1 MNIPSMLKRV
11 GMLAAGA
18 AAGGALPGIGG
29 VGSVLLAGMKDANK
43 KKSSNTGAMA
53 SKSNADGS
61 IDKMYGQEFKKKLDY
76 LFAHPE
82 DRLENKRIR
91 KEEEA
96 ASKRLGATV
105 PAIRLLKSS
114 PSQLISNT
122 TSIANNTGILMVQL
136 MQLNTR
142 YVIAISNALGASVD
156 RIFSDKEG
164 KNGILAKISN
174 SLDKNP
180 FTGTIKKSVQHA
192 FNFLDILNPFS
203 LSKKFTNFFQGFGES
218 IQKLILGEEGFKN
231 LRNPNRVLKKAGLEL
246 ADSKKTVNLLKV
258 IADVNI
264 KQLDVL
270 NDLRNVFRRVSEA
283 AGHKIGYEK
292 LDMTFDEFSGTLMST
307 ADASRRRMSR
317 ERQYKDAY
325 REGFGGGVGGVVGKA
340 ISLPM
345 MLYKNRKSVRDN
357 PNVATQRDRI
367 LVEELFVNGLLED
380 IFLGEKYGQVV
391 KQLLHFKP
399 GKDID
404 ISEISDREI
413 KLILKLVEQAS
424 RDTNLHRHQPDIR
437 NKYLTMM
444 QLSKQSANSRAIDEL
459 MSKTSGRFANK
470 FSLLSGHNTNISTQT
485 AVSNYRQFLNTGS
498 DSIYGIERG
507 FNNVQNINDKQRNF
521 IINKLKRG
529 LLPIIGGILEMRE
542 DADVNKSFEG
552 LAPGGILHGD
562 QLTPKNLSL
571 ASTTSVTDLSYKR
584 FALTD
589 RFESE
594 FEKSTYRGVYR
605 AIYDTELVPRNSNSN
620 SSNNSNNRTLRA
632 TDFSLSRMFGEFGWD
647 GFDDNRVTVS
657 ERERQLQEEEESR
670 NNDNDR
676 RDTKNFREKVLDAL
690 KIFKE
695 FAADKVNS
703 VVPKNKDGK
712 VDWSKIFLYAGA
724 AGTIL
729 KDLDIPNLLSSFISK
744 GTELIFNFIKEHPQ
758 GVAETIGII
767 AGGFFA
773 KSAIGKALPWLGGKL
788 LPLLKSPST
797 ILLGL
802 SLGGFLYNISNAFS
816 DEDKSLMDRA
826 SDLAYGIFMG
836 FPVISKLIKLFPAA
850 KTFISG
856 FSNAKLPVLGAGMF
870 GTAMVGLLMNDI
882 ANSFTDDNKFK
893 GFGTL
898 IENLLGSD
906 SYFGAAAKY
915 GLIGWK
921 YGKLYGAIAG
931 LILGPMIKWILDV
944 SEEQENIDGETLSSI
959 DDPIAAGL
967 MPYPDVNVQKKE
979 AESAEQFK
987 KKLPEN
993 LSQLE
998 KDRIHLLS
1006 TKPYF
1011 YQIAK
1016 NSGTLPQYLI
1026 DNPPKFDSRPETGS
1040 GPDDSFSQGNNRQE
1054 YVDLASMV
1062 NTDSLGKFAT
1072 NLITG
1077 ALNAGTG
1084 VINDAKQLF
1093 GFGSSSGYSGGGL
1106 PSGIDVE
1113 NGEIGSVSGYYE
1125 SGNNSTTVGCDKNGG
1140 TSYGKHQFSSKQGSV
1155 KEFLEFVKGKSTR
1168 GKEFYDAMYNA
1179 VGGDW
1184 SKLNTGSTSG
1194 APVSVWKK
1202 YMTDPE
1208 LQKYEYEFNLNKK
1221 YYPAF
1226 NKLPNEVKQIVS
1238 GSRALQEALFSTV
1251 IQHGPGNPGSSGEG
1265 AIPIFTKSYRSGMT
1279 PEEYLNAIY
1288 EERKTRFP
1296 NSTPNERANVQRR
1309 LEKEKNLLISIS
1321 DGSYKNADLVD
1332 SGVVKS
1338 FGSTFKGYPKIS
1350 PENLE
1355 SWKTDGQI
1363 YWPADSNVITSP
1375 FGPRN
1380 VENGSSEHMGIDIR
1394 AGENAPIKAVMGGE
1408 VEATSKSYGQV
1419 VIKHPGGWK
1428 SKYLHLNN
1436 FKVKKGDHVQPGDVI
1451 GGSGGIGKD
1460 GKRHY
1465 IPHLHL
1471 EMSKDGQ
1478 IVDPEAVFYSMNKTG
1493 NVKGS
1498 YKPGVYKENV
1508 PDSSKLKS
1516 RLVQQN
1522 NTETGDDQ
1530 MSALNNK
1537 LSELTNERERNKIE
1551 DMKRTYMLMRGR
1563 TSAPSFIPI
1572 PTTTEGTTV
1581 NSHGD
1586 VSVSTGDS
1594 TLDRLYEKAFST
1606 VAAIIN
1612 ESVIVHTGAV
1622 ALSS

>member
-43 KKSSNTGAMA
+43 KKSSNAGAMA

-96 ASKRLGATV
+96 ASKRLGATI

-156 RIFSDKEG
+156 RIFSEKEG
-164 KNGILAKISN
+164 KNGILAKISK

-258 IADVNI
+258 IAEVNI

-325 REGFGGGVGGVVGKA
+325 REGFSGGVGGVVGKA

-367 LVEELFVNGLLED
+367 LVEELFINGLLED
-380 IFLGEKYGQVV
+380 IFLGEKYGQAV

-399 GKDID
+399 GKDVD

-444 QLSKQSANSRAIDEL
+444 QFSKQSANSRAIDEL

-605 AIYDTELVPRNSNSN
+605 AIAQR
-620 SSNNSNNRTLRA
+620 
-632 TDFSLSRMFGEFGWD
+632 FGEQKAIEENAGKNIEQAGD
-647 GFDDNRVTVS
+647 LRVTS
-657 ERERQLQEEEESR
+657 AERQEMLKERAKEKEEIEERERTIDYQKESIKLL
-670 NNDNDR
+670 
-676 RDTKNFREKVLDAL
+676 TE
-690 KIFKE
+690 IS
-695 FAADKVNS
+695 DKKDGL
-703 VVPKNKDGK
+703 PKNQVVKKSDGSI
-712 VDWSKIFLYAGA
+712 DWSKVLMMGGIAGTLLKEFDIPQLVGNMFKGFWDLVVKSPMTYNILQALTVGYLAKTALFKAVPFVLEKSSKFLTNPANILLVASAAGLIYNLNEAFNDFSEGNVSEGISDLVYSGILGLPLVGKLLKIIPGGGLKGIFSKLKGLSVPKLGGATFMLGA
-724 AGTIL
+724 AAFL
-729 KDLDIPNLLSSFISK
+729 LDDINNAFDEK
-744 GTELIFNFIKEHPQ
+744 GNFSTGDFIKNLIS
-758 GVAETIGII
+758 GDSY
-767 AGGFFA
+767 F
-773 KSAIGKALPWLGGKL
+773 SAIGKYA
-788 LPLLKSPST
+788 
-797 ILLGL
+797 
-802 SLGGFLYNISNAFS
+802 
-816 DEDKSLMDRA
+816 
-826 SDLAYGIFMG
+826 
-836 FPVISKLIKLFPAA
+836 
-850 KTFISG
+850 
-856 FSNAKLPVLGAGMF
+856 
-870 GTAMVGLLMNDI
+870 
-882 ANSFTDDNKFK
+882 
-893 GFGTL
+893 
-898 IENLLGSD
+898 
-906 SYFGAAAKY
+906 
-915 GLIGWK
+915 LIGLQTGGLK
-921 YGKLYGAIAG
+921 GALIGA
-931 LILGPMIKWILDV
+931 ILGPAIHWLFGQT
-944 SEEQENIDGETLSSI
+944 EEYKAATESTNQKTIDLNKPLLSI
-959 DDPIAAGL
+959 ED
-967 MPYPDVNVQKKE
+967 QKKID
-979 AESAEQFK
+979 
-987 KKLPEN
+987 N
-993 LSQLE
+993 LSNSDDKINE
-998 KDRIHLLS
+998 TVRILS
-1006 TKPYF
+1006 QNKSSGVF
-1011 YQIAK
+1011 YHDPDSDDNATTLNRMELAK
-1016 NSGTLPQYLI
+1016 YRSKLKKTN
-1026 DNPPKFDSRPETGS
+1026 ETGS

-1054 YVDLASMV
+1054 YVNFAGMI
-1062 NTDSLGKFAT
+1062 NTDALGKFAT
-1072 NLITG
+1072 NMITG
-1077 ALNAGTG
+1077 ALSAGTSAING
-1084 VINDAKQLF
+1084 VKQLF
-1093 GFGSSSGYSGGGL
+1093 DYGSSSSGYSGGL
-1106 PSGIDVE
+1106 PSGIDIE

-1125 SGNNSTTVGCDKNGG
+1125 SGNKSTTVGCDKNGG

-1155 KEFLEFVKGKSTR
+1155 KEFLEFVKGKSRR
-1168 GKEFYDAMYNA
+1168 GKEFYDAMYSA

-1184 SKLNTGSTSG
+1184 SKLNTGSTTG
-1194 APVSVWKK
+1194 APVNVWKK
-1202 YMTDPE
+1202 YMTDPA

-1226 NKLPNEVKQIVS
+1226 NRLPNEVKQIVS

-1251 IQHGPGNPGSSGEG
+1251 VQHGPGKPGSSGEG

-1296 NSTPNERANVQRR
+1296 SSTPNERASVQRR

-1321 DGSYKNADLVD
+1321 DGSYKNAGLAN
-1332 SGVVKS
+1332 SGVVTP
-1338 FGSTFKGYPKIS
+1338 FGSTFKGYPKITQ
-1350 PENLE
+1350 EDLE
-1355 SWKTDGQI
+1355 SWRTNGQI

-1380 VENGSSEHMGIDIR
+1380 VSGGSRQHMGIDIR
-1394 AGENAPIKAVMGGE
+1394 AGENAPIRAVMGGE
-1408 VEATSKSYGQV
+1408 VEATSKSYGQI

-1436 FKVKKGDHVQPGDVI
+1436 FKVKKGDHIQPGDVI

-1460 GKRHY
+1460 GKTHY
-1465 IPHLHL
+1465 TPHLHL
-1471 EMSKDGQ
+1471 EMAKDGQ
-1478 IVDPEAVFYSMNKTG
+1478 IVDPEAVFYAMNKTG

-1498 YKPGVYKENV
+1498 YQPGVYKEDV
-1508 PDSSKLKS
+1508 PDASKLKS
-1516 RLVQQN
+1516 RIVQQN

>member
-18 AAGGALPGIGG
+18 AAGGVLPGIGG
-29 VGSVLLAGMKDANK
+29 VGSILLAGMKDANK
-43 KKSSNTGAMA
+43 KKSSNAGAMA

-76 LFAHPE
+76 LFTHPE
-82 DRLENKRIR
+82 DRLKNKRIR

-96 ASKRLGATV
+96 ASKRLGATI

-156 RIFSDKEG
+156 RIFSEKEG
-164 KNGILAKISN
+164 KNGILAKISK

-292 LDMTFDEFSGTLMST
+292 LDMTFDEFSGTVMST

-325 REGFGGGVGGVVGKA
+325 REGFSGGVGGVVGKA

-380 IFLGEKYGQVV
+380 IFLGEKYGQAV

-444 QLSKQSANSRAIDEL
+444 QFSKQSANSRAIDEL

-529 LLPIIGGILEMRE
+529 ILPIIGGILEMRE

-584 FALTD
+584 FSLTD

-605 AIYDTELVPRNSNSN
+605 AIAQR
-620 SSNNSNNRTLRA
+620 
-632 TDFSLSRMFGEFGWD
+632 FGEQKAIEENAGKNID
-647 GFDDNRVTVS
+647 QAGDLRVTS
-657 ERERQLQEEEESR
+657 AERQEILKERAKEKEETEERERTFDYQ
-670 NNDNDR
+670 
-676 RDTKNFREKVLDAL
+676 
-690 KIFKE
+690 KE
-695 FAADKVNS
+695 TIKLLTEISDKKDDL
-703 VVPKNKDGK
+703 PKNQVVKKSDGSI
-712 VDWSKIFLYAGA
+712 DWSKVLMMGGIAGTLLKEFDIPQLMGNMFKGFWDLVVKSPITYNILQALTVGYLAKTALFKAVPFVLEKAGKFLTNPANIFLVVSAAGLIYNLNEAFNDFSEGNVSEGISDLVYSGILGLPLVGKLLKIIPGGRLKGIFSKLKGLSVPKLGGATFMLGA
-724 AGTIL
+724 AAFL
-729 KDLDIPNLLSSFISK
+729 LDDINNAFDEK
-744 GTELIFNFIKEHPQ
+744 GNFSIGDFIKNL
-758 GVAETIGII
+758 ISSNSY
-767 AGGFFA
+767 F
-773 KSAIGKALPWLGGKL
+773 SAIGKYA
-788 LPLLKSPST
+788 
-797 ILLGL
+797 
-802 SLGGFLYNISNAFS
+802 
-816 DEDKSLMDRA
+816 
-826 SDLAYGIFMG
+826 
-836 FPVISKLIKLFPAA
+836 
-850 KTFISG
+850 
-856 FSNAKLPVLGAGMF
+856 
-870 GTAMVGLLMNDI
+870 
-882 ANSFTDDNKFK
+882 
-893 GFGTL
+893 
-898 IENLLGSD
+898 
-906 SYFGAAAKY
+906 
-915 GLIGWK
+915 LIGLRIGGLK
-921 YGKLYGAIAG
+921 GALIGA
-931 LILGPMIKWILDV
+931 ILGPAIQWLFGQT
-944 SEEQENIDGETLSSI
+944 EEYEAATESTNQKTIDLNKSLLSI
-959 DDPIAAGL
+959 ED
-967 MPYPDVNVQKKE
+967 QKKID
-979 AESAEQFK
+979 
-987 KKLPEN
+987 N
-993 LSQLE
+993 LSNSDDKINETVRILSQNKSSGVFYHDPDSDDNATTLNKMELAKYRSKLE
-998 KDRIHLLS
+998 K
-1006 TKPYF
+1006 T
-1011 YQIAK
+1011 
-1016 NSGTLPQYLI
+1016 N
-1026 DNPPKFDSRPETGS
+1026 ETGS

-1054 YVDLASMV
+1054 YVNFADMI
-1062 NTDSLGKFAT
+1062 NTDALGKFAT
-1072 NLITG
+1072 NMITG
-1077 ALNAGTG
+1077 ALNAGTSAING
-1084 VINDAKQLF
+1084 VKQLF
-1093 GFGSSSGYSGGGL
+1093 DYGSSSSGYSGGL
-1106 PSGIDVE
+1106 PSGIDIE

-1125 SGNNSTTVGCDKNGG
+1125 SGNKSTTVGCDKNGG

-1155 KEFLEFVKGKSTR
+1155 KEFLEFVKGKSRR
-1168 GKEFYDAMYNA
+1168 GKEFYDAMYSA

-1194 APVSVWKK
+1194 APVGVWKK
-1202 YMTDPE
+1202 YMTDPA

-1226 NKLPNEVKQIVS
+1226 NRLPNEVKQIVS

-1251 IQHGPGNPGSSGEG
+1251 VQHGPGKPGSSGEG

-1296 NSTPNERANVQRR
+1296 SSTPNERASVQRR

-1321 DGSYKNADLVD
+1321 DGSYKNSGLTN
-1332 SGVVKS
+1332 SGVVTP
-1338 FGSTFKGYPKIS
+1338 FGSTFKGYPKITQ
-1350 PENLE
+1350 EDLE
-1355 SWKTDGQI
+1355 SWRTNGQI

-1380 VENGSSEHMGIDIR
+1380 VSGGSRQHMGIDIR
-1394 AGENAPIKAVMGGE
+1394 AGENAPIRAIMGGE
-1408 VEATSKSYGQV
+1408 VEATSKSYGQI

-1436 FKVKKGDHVQPGDVI
+1436 FKVKKGDHIQPGDVI

-1460 GKRHY
+1460 GTAQY
-1465 IPHLHL
+1465 TPHLHL
-1471 EMSKDGQ
+1471 EMAKDGQ
-1478 IVDPEAVFYSMNKTG
+1478 IVDPEAVFYAMNKTG

-1498 YKPGVYKENV
+1498 YKPGVYKEDV
-1508 PDSSKLKS
+1508 PDASKLKS

-1522 NTETGDDQ
+1522 NSETGDDQ